1 MSNVLGVD
9 QIRSLVIEVAKEEEE
24 IEKAQRKRDRLKN
37 AKRRS
42 KETYRSIVG
51 KDLDRLAHGVVERLV
66 ELIGININES
76 TDPRLEKLIAR
87 LRKEIFQELIKTLN
101 TLILASKGKLFQDSE
116 K

>member
-1 MSNVLGVD
+1 MKVTYSQLRRIVSEQVGQLAD
-9 QIRSLVIEVAKEEEE
+9 YEVIKSKRA
-24 IEKAQRKRDRLKN
+24 ARK
-37 AKRRS
+37 RS
-42 KETYRSIVG
+42 KESYRSIVG

-101 TLILASKGKLFQDSE
+101 TLSLASKGKLFQDSE